1 MVTQSLLNARGILVT
16 TTVTAIILFT
26 VRYPLSR
33 YSRAVS
39 CEEGLEIRRQ
49 KVKGILKKRNSM
61 GEEVHR

>member
-1 MVTQSLLNARGILVT
+1 
-16 TTVTAIILFT
+16 
-26 VRYPLSR
+26 
-33 YSRAVS
+33 VS